1 MAQEQR
7 RSLADRITVDP
18 RLRNSIA
25 RNLKDVADGTVLVG
39 QINTPYDGTS
49 NSALIIDVE
58 LVSAEWMF
66 QFSIE
71 NDSKGQREKEE
82 TTEVGMTVT
91 SGKETSDSVS
101 ASAGFSGWGFSA
113 SVNASTETKTFT
125 SLETT
130 SKKTVRDTYI
140 VPAESSIFVYKRKY
154 KFRCRAWLYDGN
166 ANAYYEASEGK
177 LESSFATEIIANQEL
192 ISPTELRNH
201 GRITN
206 NPPSGLVITQK
217 RRFIPDRDITSIFW
231 LLAFKQTYPW
241 VQGSLDGR

>member
-66 QFSIE
+66 QFSME

-91 SGKETSDSVS
+91 
-101 ASAGFSGWGFSA
+101 
-113 SVNASTETKTFT
+113 
-125 SLETT
+125 
-130 SKKTVRDTYI
+130 
-140 VPAESSIFVYKRKY
+140 
-154 KFRCRAWLYDGN
+154 
-166 ANAYYEASEGK
+166 
-177 LESSFATEIIANQEL
+177 
-192 ISPTELRNH
+192 
-201 GRITN
+201 
-206 NPPSGLVITQK
+206 
-217 RRFIPDRDITSIFW
+217 
-231 LLAFKQTYPW
+231 
-241 VQGSLDGR
+241 